1 MEGITTALT
10 AAITTF
16 ASDAMGVIAAIVPVA
31 LPIMGALVVVGIGI
45 RTFKKF
51 TGR

>member
-10 AAITTF
+10 TAIAGF
-16 ASDAMGVIAAIVPVA
+16 ASDAMGAISSIIPVA

-45 RTFKKF
+45 KAFRKF
-51 TGR
+51 AK

>member
-1 MEGITTALT
+1 MEGIVTALT
-10 AAITTF
+10 TAVTGF
-16 ASDAMGVIAAIVPVA
+16 ATDAMGVIAAIVPVA
-31 LPIMGALVVVGIGI
+31 LPIMGALIVVGIGI